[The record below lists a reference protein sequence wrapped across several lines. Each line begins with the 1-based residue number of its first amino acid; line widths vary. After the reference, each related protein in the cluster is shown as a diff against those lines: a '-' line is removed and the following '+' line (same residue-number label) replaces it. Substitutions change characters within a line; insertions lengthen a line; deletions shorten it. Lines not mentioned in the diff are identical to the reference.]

1 MHVSE
6 KKEKSN
12 GMEVKFDVKMTQK
25 IMYNFLMHHT
35 YKSIAG
41 IAGVLF
47 GIGAFV
53 IMGTTWGK
61 VAEWQSMVYLLFGF
75 WFLLYQPVSLY
86 TKAAK
91 QVKLNPTFKKPITYI
106 IRDEGITTMQGDKEA
121 QIAWEDMLKV
131 TETKLSLLAYTGK
144 RYSFVLPKECM
155 GEQYETAVKI
165 IREHMDANRVKIKG

>member
-1 MHVSE
+1 
-6 KKEKSN
+6 
-12 GMEVKFDVKMTQK
+12 MEVKFDVKMTQK
-25 IMYNFLMHHT
+25 IMYNFLMNHT
-35 YKSIAG
+35 YKSMAG

-53 IMGTTWGK
+53 IMAVTWGD
-61 VAEWQSMVYLLFGF
+61 VPEWQSMVYLLFGF

-106 IRDEGITTMQGDKEA
+106 IGETGITTMQGDKQAE
-121 QIAWEDMLKV
+121 IAWEDMLKV

-144 RYSFVLPKECM
+144 RYSFVLPKESM
-155 GEQYETAVKI
+155 GEQYETVVKMF
-165 IREHMDANRVKIKG
+165 REHMDAGRVKIKG